1 MKMDLSIIILTLDN
15 KRILEECIKSIQQY
29 TTSITYEII
38 VVDNNSSDGT
48 RHLIRS
54 TYPDIKLIE
63 NQKNLG
69 FSRGNNQGL
78 KIAKGRYALVL
89 NDDTY
94 IKEDSFRKIVSF
106 LDENPGIGICGP
118 KLLNPNGSI
127 QRQGSLLSSFKWSA
141 KKPVEAGLVIG
152 ACMFIR
158 TAVLSKTG
166 MFDENLF
173 FYNDD
178 LDLCMR
184 AKKAGYKVVYS
195 PIADVYHY
203 GGYTSKKSPNYALI
217 IEGYRGGLY
226 FCKKHYGTVI
236 YSIYRVLLFPF
247 ILAMLAANLFNKAMS
262 GAYLEILGIIINEH
276 IISKV

>member
-1 MKMDLSIIILTLDN
+1 
-15 KRILEECIKSIQQY
+15 
-29 TTSITYEII
+29 
-38 VVDNNSSDGT
+38 
-48 RHLIRS
+48 
-54 TYPDIKLIE
+54 
-63 NQKNLG
+63 
-69 FSRGNNQGL
+69 
-78 KIAKGRYALVL
+78 
-89 NDDTY
+89 
-94 IKEDSFRKIVSF
+94 
-106 LDENPGIGICGP
+106 
-118 KLLNPNGSI
+118 
-127 QRQGSLLSSFKWSA
+127 
-141 KKPVEAGLVIG
+141 
-152 ACMFIR
+152 MFIR